1 MDSKATAILDTRNR
15 RCYQFLNMIS
25 VRAIPRLKFFASAT
39 LGLLAALCLSSLGA
53 DVNLPEGN
61 TPRPF
66 PERLRWWTDARFG
79 LFIHYGPVTLTGEE
93 LSWSRANSNPQCP
106 NKGPTPVEVYDN
118 LYKRFDP
125 TKFNADDWTGLAKDA
140 GMKYVVL
147 TTKHCDG
154 FLLWDSKVDPYN
166 IMATPFKRD
175 IAAELAAAGR
185 KNGLR
190 IGWYFSPMDWR
201 DPDFRT
207 ERNTA
212 FLTRMQGELREVLSR
227 YGKID
232 LLWFDF
238 DGGRPVYDQA
248 NTYAIVKQLQPQII
262 INNRLDLGTETNEA
276 MLNPNADY
284 YTPEQRIGSYDDQR
298 PWETCM
304 TLGTQWSWKPDD
316 KIKSAAEVIS
326 ILARTAGGDGN
337 LLLDVG
343 PMPDGR
349 IEPRQV
355 DVLEQVGAWMKLNS
369 ESIYGTRGGPWKP
382 TASFAS
388 TRKGKFIYVH
398 VWNWP
403 AAPLKLPDIPAKI
416 ASAKLLG
423 GRNVGFHQ
431 TRSGIEI
438 SVPAVQR
445 DANDTVIVLRLKGEA
460 MTIPALAIIPAVAG
474 ASADIPTTNANAA
487 SR

>member
-1 MDSKATAILDTRNR
+1 
-15 RCYQFLNMIS
+15 MIS
-25 VRAIPRLKFFASAT
+25 ATTIQHFKFSASIT
-39 LGLLAALCLSSLGA
+39 LALLAVLCLSSPA
-53 DVNLPEGN
+53 TDVKPPEGN
-61 TPRPF
+61 IPRPY

-79 LFIHYGPVTLTGEE
+79 MFIHYGPVTLTGLE

-106 NKGPTPVEVYDN
+106 NKGPTPVAVYDN

-125 TKFNADDWTGLAKDA
+125 TKFNADDWTAVAKDA

-175 IAAELAAAGR
+175 SAAELAAAGR
-185 KNGLR
+185 KNDLR

-201 DPDFRT
+201 DPDFRSD
-207 ERNTA
+207 RNAA

-238 DGGRPVYDQA
+238 DGGKPVYDQA

-304 TLGTQWSWKPDD
+304 TLGTQWSWKPGD
-316 KIKSAAEVIS
+316 KIKSAAEVVS

-355 DVLEQVGAWMKLNS
+355 DVLQQVGAWMKLNS

-382 TASFAS
+382 TAFFAS
-388 TRKGKFIYVH
+388 TRKGKTIYVH

-403 AAPLKLPDIPAKI
+403 AALLKLPDVPAKI
-416 ASAKLLG
+416 VSAKLLG
-423 GRNVGFHQ
+423 GGKVEFHQ
-431 TRSGIEI
+431 SPSGIGI
-438 SVPAVQR
+438 SVPPAQR
-445 DANDTVIVLRLKGEA
+445 DANDTVIVLRLDEEA
-460 MTIPALAIIPAVAG
+460 MAIPALSTDPATAVT
-474 ASADIPTTNANAA
+474 SADARATKANAGF
-487 SR
+487 R